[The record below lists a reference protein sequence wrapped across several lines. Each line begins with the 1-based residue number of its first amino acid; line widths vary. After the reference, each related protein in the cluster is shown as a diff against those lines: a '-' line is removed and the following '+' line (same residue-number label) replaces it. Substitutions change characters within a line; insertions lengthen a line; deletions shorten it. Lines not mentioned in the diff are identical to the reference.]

1 MGSVVFREGIP
12 DWSRTLGLAFV
23 DLVLVLAFVV
33 TGEVRHGVD
42 PLAQLGRVLATTL
55 PFTVG
60 WLVAATA
67 AGLYSLRV
75 SPREA
80 ILRAGGAWLVA
91 AVTGV
96 GLRATPLAPGNF
108 APAFLL
114 VSVLVG
120 GFLLVPWRA
129 LVAILEARG
138 VVV

>member
-1 MGSVVFREGIP
+1 MGSVAFPGGIP
-12 DWSRTLGLAFV
+12 DWSRTLGRAFV
-23 DLVLVLAFVV
+23 DVALILAFVV

-42 PLAQLGRVLATTL
+42 PLAQPGRVLATAL
-55 PFTVG
+55 PFIIG

-67 AGLYSLRV
+67 AGLYGRRFH
-75 SPREA
+75 PREA

-96 GLRATPLAPGNF
+96 GLRATPLAPGSF

-120 GFLLVPWRA
+120 GVLLVPWRA
-129 LVAILEARG
+129 LVAVLEARG
-138 VVV
+138 VAG